1 MLLLWDILP
10 KKRMPNSVGSLS
22 YFRFCQSSGL
32 HLRCF
37 PAFMSILTVV
47 YIWPSVVSELKVTIS
62 ILFLTFVSG
71 TTPQILKQIDPQL
84 IWLQLNFEM
93 QNPGLPAAE
102 VVEYEQGV
110 SGKCAVI
117 RVNTS
122 DVTLIVLMKTL
133 LSAADKTNN
142 AVPAQLSYVPKC
154 RLFSSSQK
162 AVFSPDNLIRNV
174 FQRTYTVSVILGGQC
189 CLLKTQPE
197 SVIPIEG
204 LLGPL
209 VCPGRGA
216 PELQPQFL

>member
-1 MLLLWDILP
+1 MTIGPCCAEKGVAFLMLLLWDILP

-102 VVEYEQGV
+102 VVEYE
-110 SGKCAVI
+110 
-117 RVNTS
+117 
-122 DVTLIVLMKTL
+122 
-133 LSAADKTNN
+133 
-142 AVPAQLSYVPKC
+142 
-154 RLFSSSQK
+154 
-162 AVFSPDNLIRNV
+162 
-174 FQRTYTVSVILGGQC
+174 
-189 CLLKTQPE
+189 
-197 SVIPIEG
+197 
-204 LLGPL
+204 
-209 VCPGRGA
+209 
-216 PELQPQFL
+216 